1 MTTRKPRRFLA
12 IRNYRKLVRLAA
24 NFTASLR
31 REPEF
36 SRAMSADLRGFRGD
50 LLRAIRAQLQLRR
63 GRRRDPLLDEA
74 CDLVKHGK
82 SIPDVL
88 RSQIPRWST
97 LDPYTRYLA
106 AKGLRQAAARREK
119 RPKRPENRRRKAAT
133 KDSSQ

>member
-1 MTTRKPRRFLA
+1 MPS
-12 IRNYRKLVRLAA
+12 YRKLVRLTAD
-24 NFTASLR
+24 FIASLR

-36 SRAMSADLRGFRGD
+36 GRAVNADLRGFRGD

-63 GRRRDPLLDEA
+63 GRRPDPLLDAA
-74 CDLVKHGK
+74 CDLVKQGK

-88 RSQIPRWST
+88 RSQIPTWPT

-119 RPKRPENRRRKAAT
+119 HSKRPENRRGKATT
-133 KDSSQ
+133 KDPSQ